1 MKKETKDNLT
11 HWGLA
16 ILFTWLFTRLP
27 KPVQQVIAILML
39 LYLVGVI
46 LFLLLNV

>member
-27 KPVQQVIAILML
+27 KPGQQVIAILML